1 MGLEVILISRHELWF
16 LVEIEGM
23 PTLSTDL
30 LAYYRGMTA
39 RSLTVVDLETTG
51 HKPPRSRAIEVSVL
65 HASLK
70 DGILHQQTS
79 LINPQVEV
87 PSMITKFT
95 GISQEMVDLAPLSA
109 EVWEQ
114 FLPLLSEGVI
124 TAHNITFDYPFIQG
138 EYQRLGIPYHRPE
151 SEQLCTVKLSRIML
165 SELPSRKLPDLVQHF
180 QFPVGESHRA
190 EADTIAC
197 WLLAE
202 RLLKE
207 IYNEDDETVLARFG
221 EQLLPLSEASKFLGC
236 SQKAAGSRLMAAGFE
251 PYVSPRSG
259 AYLFRRSAIEQLYWQ
274 SHQLSLPSS

>member
-1 MGLEVILISRHELWF
+1 MELEVILISRHELWF

-23 PTLSTDL
+23 PILSTDL
-30 LAYYRGMTA
+30 LAYYRSLTA

-65 HASLK
+65 HASLE

-95 GISQEMVDLAPLSA
+95 GISQEMVDMAPLSA

-138 EYQRLGIPYHRPE
+138 EYQRLGIPYDRPE

-207 IYNEDDETVLARFG
+207 IHNEDDETVLARFG

-236 SQKAAGSRLMAAGFE
+236 SQKAASFRLMAAGFE

-259 AYLFRRSAIEQLYWQ
+259 AYLFRRHEIEQLYWQ
-274 SHQLSLPSS
+274 SHQLSMP